1 MKIVLLAI
9 KPKNYKLKVISG
21 IRLWILTICNVK
33 PCCRADW
40 MDQSVL
46 SDWHFELYGGVYA
59 HTQELC
65 WFEQNVIKLCR
76 AYNNFVVLDFNEKMG
91 V

>member
-33 PCCRADW
+33 PFYIGCVSRADW
-40 MDQSVL
+40 MDQPVL

-59 HTQELC
+59 HTQE
-65 WFEQNVIKLCR
+65 
-76 AYNNFVVLDFNEKMG
+76 
-91 V
+91 